1 MAHGGGAYPSGAV
14 AAAASGGG
22 FTARPTGG
30 GGAIPTDLNLNR
42 IALEYPYADLA
53 AATENFSPKY
63 RLGQGSYGSVY
74 KCQLKD
80 QTEVAIKV
88 LRAPKES
95 GFREEVEVLSK
106 FRHPNLVILM
116 GFARNGNERLLI
128 YELLEGGDLCSRLSA
143 PNSAKTFPWTL
154 RVSVALDACL
164 GLSHLHNSTPKV
176 FHRDIKSQN
185 IILDKSGNA
194 KVADFGLALLATAKG
209 RDGQK
214 VDMCSGTIGYADPLY
229 ISTSVVTEKSEVY
242 SFGMVLLELLTTKPP
257 ALQDPRTKAI
267 TEMYK
272 GINKEKLW
280 NMIQWSCGWHPAI
293 ASELADLALRCID
306 SRESRRPVFVEVAKA
321 LRELKRKS
329 QTIAL
334 QQQQQQ
340 PAGSLYAGAPPPPPP
355 PPDMRNNVFAGYGP
369 NSPMVMQGPSP
380 PPQGFM
386 SGYPPPN
393 YVNQRIMGGPPPP
406 PPGAFPNRQG
416 SFGGKGGHGAG
427 PGYGGPS
434 NVFTPMPPPG
444 GVPYGGSPT
453 PSAAALMGQNEALQK
468 KLHSLTR
475 GGNLD
480 YQQKSGA
487 YPQPPPR
494 PGPVNNV
501 EWPAPNNFNDA
512 WPGAPPPNHDKRRR
526 RKGGGNRHPSG
537 DSAGASASWRGGPR
551 RDYPAE
557 PPHSSPPP
565 PPPSGGVGSR
575 STNPFAGPV
584 VDGPTD
590 LLTGEMPPPNSVSSG
605 HRTYR
610 NVPQEHSEPCLP
622 RPQESPTPP
631 PPTRSPPLPPPPPP
645 PPVVDND
652 ALQQG
657 ANAVANLDAELGE
670 MAGQTMPTTGGG
682 DNEEVLDYLFSG
694 PNGEDRARIKKEE
707 EERKNTMA
715 ELASIGFPEDQI
727 EEAVKKHPT
736 LEDATNWILDNY

>member
-1 MAHGGGAYPSGAV
+1 MAHGGGAYSSG
-14 AAAASGGG
+14 AAAAAVSAGG

-30 GGAIPTDLNLNR
+30 GGAMPTDLNLNR

-53 AATENFSPKY
+53 AATENFSPKVLNFGS
-63 RLGQGSYGSVY
+63 RESARWLSGVLEATAGSYGSVY

-176 FHRDIKSQN
+176 FHRDIKFGIGDNPKGTKARCNWWMPVVRRSQN

-334 QQQQQQ
+334 QQQQQ
-340 PAGSLYAGAPPPPPP
+340 PAGPLYAGAPP
-355 PPDMRNNVFAGYGP
+355 PPDMRNNVRRLRPELPYGDAR
-369 NSPMVMQGPSP
+369 PSSLP
-380 PPQGFM
+380 PKGSCPATL
-386 SGYPPPN
+386 PN
-393 YVNQRIMGGPPPP
+393 YVNQRIMAGPLPPCRGLP
-406 PPGAFPNRQG
+406 PNRQG
-416 SFGGKGGHGAG
+416 SL
-427 PGYGGPS
+427 
-434 NVFTPMPPPG
+434 V
-444 GVPYGGSPT
+444 V
-453 PSAAALMGQNEALQK
+453 ALPWRVE
-468 KLHSLTR
+468 
-475 GGNLD
+475 GNLD

-487 YPQPPPR
+487 YPSATPP

-501 EWPAPNNFNDA
+501 EWPAP
-512 WPGAPPPNHDKRRR
+512 
-526 RKGGGNRHPSG
+526 
-537 DSAGASASWRGGPR
+537 
-551 RDYPAE
+551 
-557 PPHSSPPP
+557 
-565 PPPSGGVGSR
+565 
-575 STNPFAGPV
+575 
-584 VDGPTD
+584 
-590 LLTGEMPPPNSVSSG
+590 
-605 HRTYR
+605 
-610 NVPQEHSEPCLP
+610 
-622 RPQESPTPP
+622 
-631 PPTRSPPLPPPPPP
+631 
-645 PPVVDND
+645 
-652 ALQQG
+652 
-657 ANAVANLDAELGE
+657 
-670 MAGQTMPTTGGG
+670 
-682 DNEEVLDYLFSG
+682 
-694 PNGEDRARIKKEE
+694 
-707 EERKNTMA
+707 
-715 ELASIGFPEDQI
+715 
-727 EEAVKKHPT
+727 
-736 LEDATNWILDNY
+736 

>member
-1 MAHGGGAYPSGAV
+1 MAHGGAAYSSGAA
-14 AAAASGGG
+14 AAAASAGG

-30 GGAIPTDLNLNR
+30 GAMPTDLNLNR

-80 QTEVAIKV
+80 QTEVAIK
-88 LRAPKES
+88 LPKES

-176 FHRDIKSQN
+176 FHRDIKFGIGDNPKGTKACCNWWMPVVRRSQN

-334 QQQQQQ
+334 QQQQ
-340 PAGSLYAGAPPPPPP
+340 PAGPLYAGAPP

-369 NSPMVMQGPSP
+369 NSPM
-380 PPQGFM
+380 
-386 SGYPPPN
+386 
-393 YVNQRIMGGPPPP
+393 
-406 PPGAFPNRQG
+406 G

-468 KLHSLTR
+468 KLHSLAR

-487 YPQPPPR
+487 YPQPPPP

-501 EWPAPNNFNDA
+501 EWPASNNFNDGI
-512 WPGAPPPNHDKRRR
+512 PLEHRLP
-526 RKGGGNRHPSG
+526 
-537 DSAGASASWRGGPR
+537 WRGGPR

-590 LLTGEMPPPNSVSSG
+590 LLTGEMPPPNSLSSG

-610 NVPQEHSEPCLP
+610 TVPKEHSEPCLP

-631 PPTRSPPLPPPPPP
+631 PPTRSPPLPPPPP

-670 MAGQTMPTTGGG
+670 MAGQTMPTTGGD

-694 PNGEDRARIKKEE
+694 PNGEDRARMKREE
-707 EERKNTMA
+707 EERKNTKA

-727 EEAVKKHPT
+727 DEAVKKHPT